1 MKSVIVFYIFSE
13 ISINFREIKKA
24 LFDEGFFDLYLSFMI
39 TVEIEFYLI
48 ADEFEHFF
56 GCTQKGIFRFIVN
69 IHRNIGGITAFN
81 VVSVERR
88 TFFKPVFKSPVG
100 HNRLFTE
107 PCKVMSIE
115 KSAVFI
121 KKITFE
127 RFFDTL
133 LTMKSG
139 KAVAVFILGY
149 MLCGDIVY
157 SRVIKPVVITL
168 AVGFV

>member
-1 MKSVIVFYIFSE
+1 
-13 ISINFREIKKA
+13 
-24 LFDEGFFDLYLSFMI
+24 MI

-56 GCTQKGIFRFIVN
+56 GCTQKGIFSFIVD
-69 IHRNIGGITAFN
+69 IHRNIGGITAFD

-100 HNRLFTE
+100 HNCLFAE
-107 PCKVMSIE
+107 PCKVMTIE

-121 KKITFE
+121 EKITFK

-139 KAVAVFILGY
+139 KTVAVFILCY

-157 SRVIKPVVITL
+157 SCVIKPVIITL